1 MIITIISDY
10 YYYDS
15 KDYYYYYYARAY
27 PNNNHYYAKAYH
39 MQWAGTWS
47 YTITVKKNQLLV
59 KNPLS
64 GEKLT
69 FPRVDGKI
77 LLQTCFVT
85 NA

>member
-1 MIITIISDY
+1 MSWHLII
-10 YYYDS
+10 YD
-15 KDYYYYYYARAY
+15 
-27 PNNNHYYAKAYH
+27 
-39 MQWAGTWS
+39 Q
-47 YTITVKKNQLLV
+47 TVKKNQLLV

-69 FPRVDGKI
+69 FPGRVDDGKI